1 MSALEAT
8 GCRVDFEP
16 IGRHGTCRPGESL
29 FDVSRG
35 LGIDL
40 SSICGGQGKCGHCRV
55 QVVEGVVDEPSTAD
69 REHLSREEL
78 GRGFR
83 LACRTS
89 PQSDCVLFVPPESLG
104 SAMRSQVEG
113 RETRAVVQPLVRAV
127 ELELTPPSLEHPL
140 ADGNAVLAGL
150 RRSASLDAE
159 TVDVDVLRGLSPQL
173 RDSGW
178 RCTAVVRE
186 AEVVAIAPPGSRPLG
201 LAFDL
206 GTTGVAGYLL
216 ELGEGRVLA
225 ARGSMNPQIAFG
237 EDVVSRIVHARK
249 SAGSRDALRQAA
261 VGGLNR
267 LAEELCSEA
276 GATPGD
282 VVEAVVVGNT
292 AMHHLLLGLPTEQLA
307 LSPFVPAVAEELN
320 LKARDV
326 GLALAPGAYVYLPP
340 NIAAFVGADH
350 VAMLLATADEWRGKC
365 AIALDIGTNTE
376 ITLTLPDGKMRSVS
390 CPSGPAF
397 EGYHIGAGMRA
408 TEGAIEQIHIGAEWV
423 SLQVIGGRPPVGI
436 CGSGIVDAL
445 GQLHLAGVLS
455 PNGRIELDTHPRVRE
470 VDGRREF
477 VLVPEDDA
485 TGQRA
490 ITVTQADVRETLLAK
505 AAIQTG
511 IDVLLAD
518 SGLDAVELETIVIA
532 GAFGSYL
539 DVANAVATGMLPPLP
554 LDRFVQV
561 GNAAGMGAK
570 LALTSAGMR
579 AQARELRERID
590 YIELAGYPRFSR
602 RYADSCR
609 LPRTRERTPA

>member
-8 GCRVDFEP
+8 GHRVDFEP

-35 LGIDL
+35 LGVDL
-40 SSICGGQGKCGHCRV
+40 SSICGGHGQCGHCRV
-55 QVVEGVVDEPSTAD
+55 QVVEGVLEEPSEAD

-78 GRGFR
+78 ASGFR

-89 PQSDCVLFVPPESLG
+89 PRSDCVLFVPPESLG
-104 SAMRSQVEG
+104 SAMRSQIEG
-113 RETRAVVQPLVRAV
+113 RETRAVIEPLVRAI
-127 ELELTPPSLEHPL
+127 ELELTPPSLERPL
-140 ADGNAVLAGL
+140 ADGDAVLAALHHIPGL
-150 RRSASLDAE
+150 HAE
-159 TVDVDVLRGLSPQL
+159 TVDVEVLRSLSPQL
-173 RDSGW
+173 RDFGW
-178 RCTAVVRE
+178 RCAAVVRG

-216 ELGEGRVLA
+216 ELGEGQVLA
-225 ARGSMNPQIAFG
+225 ARGAMNPQIAFG
-237 EDVVSRIVHARK
+237 EDVVSRIVHART
-249 SAGSRDALRQAA
+249 SAASRDALRQAA
-261 VGGLNR
+261 VEGLNR
-267 LAEELCSEA
+267 LAEELCTEA
-276 GATPGD
+276 RATPTD

-307 LSPFVPAVAEELN
+307 LSPFVPAVSAELN

-350 VAMLLATADEWRGKC
+350 VAMLLATADEWRNKR

-376 ITLTLPDGKMRSVS
+376 ISLALPDGTIRSLS

-397 EGYHIGAGMRA
+397 EGYHIRDGMRA
-408 TEGAIEQIHIGAEWV
+408 TEGAIEQIHIGADWV
-423 SLQVIGGRPPVGI
+423 SLHAIGGRPPVGI

-445 GQLHLAGVLS
+445 GQLHLVGVLS
-455 PNGRIELDTHPRVRE
+455 PNGRIQLDGHPRVRE

-477 VLVPEDDA
+477 VLVPEDAA
-485 TGQRA
+485 TGQRGIA
-490 ITVTQADVRETLLAK
+490 VTQEDVREVLLAK

-518 SGLDAVELETIVIA
+518 SGLVPAELETIVIA

-539 DVANAVATGMLPPLP
+539 DVSNAIAIGMLPPLP
-554 LDRFVQV
+554 LERFRQV

-570 LALTSAGMR
+570 LALTSEAVR
-579 AQARELRERID
+579 AQARELRASID

-609 LPRTRERTPA
+609 LPSALERVPA

>member
-8 GCRVDFEP
+8 GFRVDFEP
-16 IGRHGTCRPGESL
+16 IGRHGRCRPGESL
-29 FDVSRG
+29 YDVSRE

-40 SSICGGQGKCGHCRV
+40 SSICGGHGKCGNCRV
-55 QVVEGVVDEPSTAD
+55 QVVEGLVDEPSDAD
-69 REHLSREEL
+69 REHLSQEEL
-78 GRGFR
+78 GDGLR
-83 LACRTS
+83 LACQTS
-89 PQSDCVLFVPPESLG
+89 PQSDCVLFVSPESLG

-113 RETRAVVQPLVRAV
+113 REAAVVVQPPVRAI
-127 ELELTPPSLEHPL
+127 ELELAPPSREHPL
-140 ADGNAVLAGL
+140 ADADAVLAGL
-150 RRSASLDAE
+150 LRSAGLEAE
-159 TVDVDVLRGLSPQL
+159 TVDFEVLRGLSPEL
-173 RDSGW
+173 RRSGW
-178 RCTAVVRE
+178 RCTAVVRG
-186 AEVVAIAPPGSRPLG
+186 AEVVAVAPPGSTPLG

-216 ELGEGRVLA
+216 ELAEGRVLA
-225 ARGSMNPQIAFG
+225 TRGAMNPQIAFG
-237 EDVVSRIVHARK
+237 EDVVSRIVAARK
-249 SAGSRDALRQAA
+249 SAASRDALRRAA
-261 VGGLNR
+261 VDGLNR
-267 LAEELCSEA
+267 LAEELCSEV
-276 GATPGD
+276 GAQAGD

-307 LSPFVPAVAEELN
+307 LSPFVPAASDELN

-350 VAMLLATADEWRGKC
+350 VAMLLATADEWHGRC
-365 AIALDIGTNTE
+365 VIALDIGTNTE
-376 ITLTLPDGKMRSVS
+376 ITLTLADGTMRSLS

-397 EGYHIGAGMRA
+397 EGYHIRDGMRA
-408 TEGAIEQIHIGAEWV
+408 TDGAIEQIRIGPERV
-423 SLQVIGGRPPVGI
+423 SLQVIGARPPVGI

-455 PNGRIELDTHPRVRE
+455 PNGRIELDSHPRVRE

-477 VLVPEDDA
+477 VLVPEDAA

-490 ITVTQADVRETLLAK
+490 IAVTQEDVREILLAK

-518 SGLDAVELETIVIA
+518 SGLAPAEVETVVIA

-539 DVANAVATGMLPPLP
+539 DVANAIAIGMLPRLP
-554 LDRFVQV
+554 LERFRQV

-570 LALTSAGMR
+570 LALTSEPVR
-579 AQARELRERID
+579 AHARELRGRID

-602 RYADSCR
+602 RYADSCL
-609 LPRTRERTPA
+609 LPPTPEGVRS

>member
-1 MSALEAT
+1 MSAAEAT
-8 GCRVDFEP
+8 GYRVDFEP
-16 IGRHGTCRPGESL
+16 LGRHGACRPGESL
-29 FDVSRG
+29 FDVSRE

-55 QVVEGVVDEPSTAD
+55 QLVEGVVDDPSTAD
-69 REHLSREEL
+69 REHLSPEEL
-78 GRGFR
+78 AGGLR

-89 PQSDCVLFVPPESLG
+89 PRSDCVLFVPPESLG

-113 RETRAVVQPLVRAV
+113 REAGAVVQPLVRAID
-127 ELELTPPSLEHPL
+127 LELTPPSLEHPL
-140 ADGNAVLAGL
+140 ADAEAVLAGL
-150 RRSASLDAE
+150 AAAGVE
-159 TVDVDVLRGLSPQL
+159 AGTVDVEVLRSLSSEL
-173 RDSGW
+173 RSAGW
-178 RCTAVVRE
+178 RCAAVVRGG
-186 AEVVAIAPPGSRPLG
+186 EVVAIAQPGSRPLG

-216 ELGEGRVLA
+216 ELEEGRVLA
-225 ARGSMNPQIAFG
+225 ARGAMNPQIRFG
-237 EDVVSRIVHARK
+237 EDVVTRIVHARR
-249 SAGSRDALRQAA
+249 SSEARQALRQAA
-261 VGGLNR
+261 VDGLNR
-267 LAEELCSEA
+267 LAEELCAEA
-276 GATPGD
+276 GVAPGD

-292 AMHHLLLGLPTEQLA
+292 AMHHLLLGLPTQQLA
-307 LSPFVPAVAEELN
+307 LSPFVPAVSDELN

-326 GLALAPGAYVYLPP
+326 GLALAPGAYLYVPP

-350 VAMLLATADEWRGKC
+350 VAMLLATAEEWRGTC

-376 ITLTLPDGKMRSVS
+376 ITLALPDGAMRSVS

-397 EGYHIGAGMRA
+397 EGYHIRDGMRA
-408 TEGAIEQIHIGAEWV
+408 TEGAIEQIHVGREWV
-423 SLQVIGGRPPVGI
+423 SLQVIGGRAPVGI

-455 PNGRIELDTHPRVRE
+455 PNGRIELDSHPRVRE
-470 VDGRREF
+470 VNGRREF
-477 VLVPEDDA
+477 VLVAEDA
-485 TGQRA
+485 EAGQREIA
-490 ITVTQADVRETLLAK
+490 VTQEDVREIMLAK

-518 SGLDAVELETIVIA
+518 SGLAPAELETIVIA

-539 DVANAVATGMLPPLP
+539 DVANAIATGMLPALP
-554 LDRFVQV
+554 LERFKQV

-570 LALTSAGMR
+570 LALTSEAAR
-579 AQARELRERID
+579 AEARELRGRID

-609 LPRTRERTPA
+609 LPPTAAEVAA